1 MGETDVETMGNV
13 TVAKYD
19 FDDEAFN
26 DISEDALNFITHLL
40 VKETDK
46 RMTAS
51 ECLQH
56 DWLLRRS
63 DQPSSMAIPK
73 VQLIS
78 DLSPPLSPP
87 LVDNDQDSS
96 TLSDIEN
103 SESDYL
109 GEPLPEEEE
118 LPTFPPPLPKT
129 QPPPMDLLM
138 ESSLPIIIPA
148 TTKPASPV
156 AVTDEVVMIG
166 EPQVMTAENA
176 TELVIKTQSLSPTFL
191 LIKSPAAFPMNGF
204 LLMSSGLCLLI
215 IIISHCANS
224 MQFIPSII
232 TLGHSRDMVLLYYGH
247 KQPQRRW

>member
-63 DQPSSMAIPK
+63 DQPSPMAIPK

-78 DLSPPLSPP
+78 DLSPSISPQ

-109 GEPLPEEEE
+109 GEALPEEEE
-118 LPTFPPPLPKT
+118 LPNLPPPLPKT

-148 TTKPASPV
+148 TTKPV
-156 AVTDEVVMIG
+156 VVTDEVVMRD
-166 EPQVMTAENA
+166 ESQVMTAENA

-191 LIKSPAAFPMNGF
+191 LIKSQAAFPMDG
-204 LLMSSGLCLLI
+204 LLMSPCLCLLII

-232 TLGHSRDMVLLYYGH
+232 SL
-247 KQPQRRW
+247 

>member
-63 DQPSSMAIPK
+63 DQPSSMTNPK

-78 DLSPPLSPP
+78 DLSPSISEP

-96 TLSDIEN
+96 TLSDIDN
-103 SESDYL
+103 SESDYGI
-109 GEPLPEEEE
+109 GEALPEEEE
-118 LPTFPPPLPKT
+118 LPSLPPPLPKT

-148 TTKPASPV
+148 TMKPATPV
-156 AVTDEVVMIG
+156 VVTDEVV
-166 EPQVMTAENA
+166 TTENA

-191 LIKSPAAFPMNGF
+191 LIKSPAAFPMDGF
-204 LLMSSGLCLLI
+204 LLMSPGLCLLI

-224 MQFIPSII
+224 MQFILPII
-232 TLGHSRDMVLLYYGH
+232 SL
-247 KQPQRRW
+247 